1 MADIGDGVRTLIA
14 DVLKIDVKE
23 VTDEKDLAKDL
34 GADSLHVMELAARAE
49 SAANVNL
56 VGEDG
61 TPKTVGDLVAAVER
75 KVNER
80 QAKK

>member
-1 MADIGDGVRTLIA
+1 MSETGDLIRKVIA
-14 DVLKIDVKE
+14 DVLRVDLKE
-23 VTDEKDLAKDL
+23 VTDGKDLAKDL